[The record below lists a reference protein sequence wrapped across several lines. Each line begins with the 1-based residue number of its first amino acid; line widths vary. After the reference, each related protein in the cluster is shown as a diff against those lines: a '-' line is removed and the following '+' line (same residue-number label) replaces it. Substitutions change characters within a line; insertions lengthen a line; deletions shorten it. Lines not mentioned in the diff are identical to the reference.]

1 MFYFYISIAI
11 GIGIGIG
18 IRIGIRIGINQNQI
32 TKDSVKH
39 TVKKN
44 SIKTNT
50 PNSSHEGLFIKGMDE
65 YNKKATEV
73 LFTKSEEEFMEHV
86 FKHPETGKPLSYSEM
101 RSFYG

>member
-1 MFYFYISIAI
+1 MFDSYIRFAIEIGI

-18 IRIGIRIGINQNQI
+18 IRIGINQI
-32 TKDSVKH
+32 TKYSVKH

-50 PNSSHEGLFIKGMDE
+50 PNSSHEGLIKGMNE

-73 LFTKSEEEFMEHV
+73 FFTKSKKKFIDHV
-86 FKHPETGKPLSYSEM
+86 FKHPETGKQMSYSEM
-101 RSFYG
+101 RMVYG

>member
-1 MFYFYISIAI
+1 MFYSYISFAI
-11 GIGIGIG
+11 GICLGIG
-18 IRIGIRIGINQNQI
+18 IGIRIGINQNQI

-50 PNSSHEGLFIKGMDE
+50 PNSSHEGLIKGMDK
-65 YNKKATEV
+65 YNKKAIEV
-73 LFTKSEEEFMEHV
+73 FYTKGKKEFIEHV
-86 FKHPETGKPLSYSEM
+86 FKHPETGKRMSYSEM